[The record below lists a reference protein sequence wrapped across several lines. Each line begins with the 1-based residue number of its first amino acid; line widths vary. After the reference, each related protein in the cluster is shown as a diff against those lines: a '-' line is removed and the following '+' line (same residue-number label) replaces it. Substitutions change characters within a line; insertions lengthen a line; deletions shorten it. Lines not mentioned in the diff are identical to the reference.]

1 MSDDGINQSQDDFGG
16 EPTSTPVIDQ
26 LPKNTKYRQSKPPR
40 APKAP
45 RERKALAAGFAP
57 GSIVKYGGLALGLIL
72 IAGLAFFAVRALS
85 QNSCDDFSASRT
97 TVSTAD
103 GLSVNVLP
111 DALKGAFGVKLS
123 SVAQND
129 FSVNS
134 GSASVKTAAQA
145 VPDGAKP
152 SSAFYQIQ
160 GCNTAPKMATLR
172 VKAPAEAKSLDA
184 LAVFGWDETAKRWR
198 WLGAQQDAAT
208 RSILAPVSK
217 LPSAVMLM
225 QVAPTQTGISAELAA
240 NGQSVDATKLAG
252 LTELNPVGLYLGDN
266 GMVVGDRS
274 LLASVDGNA
283 KVTPVIR
290 NWTSASQINR
300 TLLKDMLASPKAAD
314 AHIANIVDL
323 VARIGNYAGA
333 EIDYRGLDAAS
344 QDAYAQ
350 FLTKLGDA
358 LHAKGKTLTVVLPAP
373 VKTNSVDPE
382 TMWNTNG
389 YDVRSIAAAADSIKL
404 DMTSD
409 PTLFQAST
417 LDALMNWAISRVG
430 KDKLQAVISAQSV
443 KQAAD
448 GTTQF
453 ISAAEAL
460 QPLGQVV
467 PEQPL
472 SAPLTPGQKVKLKIT
487 GLVDPASIQYDA
499 DTQTYRY
506 SFADATGATQT
517 VWLNTA
523 ASLKKKL
530 DMLAQY
536 NLRGVSVRGLD
547 GAGAGTEAI
556 ASAISAMN
564 QATAQTAAPASSLAW
579 SVNGVT
585 DANGKGMT
593 YEWTAPAQAGKY
605 VLGASLTGQNDRGTV
620 NVEVVVPTPTPV
632 PPTATPKPVVV
643 AIVRPTAAPAAVAPA
658 AAATTAPAAVVPPPS
673 SGGWLGVGAH
683 IDTGNNMAGYLARM
697 RSEAGM
703 NWIKVQIVFDSG
715 APDVSWIVNSAHANG
730 IKVLLG
736 VIGNRS
742 RFADR
747 GYYPTYAAGVAA
759 MAKQG
764 ADAIEIWNEPN
775 LDREVGGSNVS
786 PENYT
791 ELLRQSYGAI
801 KAANGGT
808 LVIGGAAAPTGYFGG
823 NCTPSGCDDAPF
835 LARARAAGAA
845 NYMDCQGAHF
855 NGSPNAPS
863 VTTGGNPG
871 GHPSWYF
878 YGTLDTAYNN
888 MGRPVC
894 FTEMGYVTKDG
905 VMGSLPPGFEWGNG
919 ITLAQQAAWEAE
931 VVTRS
936 RQSGKVRLVIVWN
949 ANFHKQDGNDPQV
962 AYSIFRPD
970 GSCPAC
976 GSIRAAAQ

>member
-1 MSDDGINQSQDDFGG
+1 MSDDGINGSQDDFGA
-16 EPTSTPVIDQ
+16 EPASTPVIDQ
-26 LPKNTKYRQSKPPR
+26 LPKNTRVNKRRPPR
-40 APKAP
+40 PLKTPAQHK
-45 RERKALAAGFAP
+45 EDGAARRA
-57 GSIVKYGGLALGLIL
+57 SATILKLGGLALGLVVL
-72 IAGLAFFAVRALS
+72 AGLAFFAVRALS
-85 QNSCDDFSASRT
+85 QNNCDDFSASRA
-97 TVSTAD
+97 TVGTSD

-123 SVAQND
+123 SVAQKD
-129 FSVNS
+129 FGVNS
-134 GSASVKTAAQA
+134 GNAGVKAAAQA
-145 VPDGAKP
+145 VPDGARTV
-152 SSAFYQIQ
+152 SDFYQIQ

-172 VKAPAEAKSLDA
+172 IKAPAEAQSLDG
-184 LAVFGWDETAKRWR
+184 LAVYGWDETAKRWR

-208 RSILAPVSK
+208 RSIVAPVSK
-217 LPSAVMLM
+217 LPSAAMLM
-225 QVAPTQTGISAELAA
+225 QTPPTQTGISAELAA
-240 NGQSVDATKLAG
+240 NGQMVDAAKLAG
-252 LTELNPVGLYLGDN
+252 VTELNPVGLTLGDN

-274 LLASVDGNA
+274 LMASVEGNA
-283 KVTPVIR
+283 KVTPSIR
-290 NWTSASQINR
+290 NWTGNGQVSAAQ
-300 TLLKDMLASPKAAD
+300 LKNMLASPAATD
-314 AHIANIVDL
+314 MHVANIVDL
-323 VARIGNYAGA
+323 VTRIGNYAGA
-333 EIDYRGLDAAS
+333 EIDYRGVDAS
-344 QDAYAQ
+344 QQAAYAQ

-358 LHAKGKTLTVVLPAP
+358 LHAKGKTLTVALPAP
-373 VKTNSVDPE
+373 IKTNSIDPE

-389 YDVRSIAAAADSIKL
+389 YDVRTIAASADSIKL
-404 DMTSD
+404 DMTASPD
-409 PTLFQAST
+409 LFQATT
-417 LDALMNWAISRVG
+417 LDALMNWASSRIG
-430 KDKLQAVISAQSV
+430 KEKLQVVVSAQSV

-460 QPLGQVV
+460 EPLGKVV

-472 SAPLTPGQKVKLKIT
+472 SAPVMPGAKVKLKIT

-499 DTQTYRY
+499 DTMTYRY
-506 SFADATGATQT
+506 AFADATGQTQT

-530 DMLAQY
+530 DMLKQY
-536 NLRGVSVRGLD
+536 NLRAVSVRGLD

-556 ASAISAMN
+556 ANAINNMN
-564 QATAQTAAPASSLAW
+564 NATAQAAAPASALVW
-579 SVNGVT
+579 SVNGVN
-585 DANGKGMT
+585 DANAKGMV

-605 VLGASLTGQNDRGTV
+605 VVGASLTGQNDRGAV
-620 NVEVVVPTPTPV
+620 NVEVVLPTPTPV

-643 AIVRPTAAPAAVAPA
+643 VAAAPRPTAAAAAPA
-658 AAATTAPAAVVPPPS
+658 APAPAPVVAAPAPS
-673 SGGWLGVGAH
+673 GGGWLGVGAH
-683 IDTGNNMAGYLARM
+683 IDTGNNLAGYLARM

-703 NWIKVQIVFDSG
+703 TWIKVQIVFDSG
-715 APDVSWIVNSAHANG
+715 APDVGWIINSAHSNG

-742 RFADR
+742 RFGDR

-775 LDREVGGSNVS
+775 LDREVGGANVS

-823 NCTPSGCDDAPF
+823 NCTPNGCDDAPF

-863 VTTGGNPG
+863 VTSGGNPG

-936 RQSGKVRLVIVWN
+936 RQSGKVRMVIVWN

>member
-1 MSDDGINQSQDDFGG
+1 
-16 EPTSTPVIDQ
+16 
-26 LPKNTKYRQSKPPR
+26 
-40 APKAP
+40 
-45 RERKALAAGFAP
+45 
-57 GSIVKYGGLALGLIL
+57 
-72 IAGLAFFAVRALS
+72 
-85 QNSCDDFSASRT
+85 
-97 TVSTAD
+97 
-103 GLSVNVLP
+103 
-111 DALKGAFGVKLS
+111 
-123 SVAQND
+123 
-129 FSVNS
+129 
-134 GSASVKTAAQA
+134 
-145 VPDGAKP
+145 
-152 SSAFYQIQ
+152 
-160 GCNTAPKMATLR
+160 
-172 VKAPAEAKSLDA
+172 
-184 LAVFGWDETAKRWR
+184 
-198 WLGAQQDAAT
+198 
-208 RSILAPVSK
+208 
-217 LPSAVMLM
+217 
-225 QVAPTQTGISAELAA
+225 
-240 NGQSVDATKLAG
+240 
-252 LTELNPVGLYLGDN
+252 
-266 GMVVGDRS
+266 
-274 LLASVDGNA
+274 
-283 KVTPVIR
+283 
-290 NWTSASQINR
+290 
-300 TLLKDMLASPKAAD
+300 
-314 AHIANIVDL
+314 
-323 VARIGNYAGA
+323 
-333 EIDYRGLDAAS
+333 
-344 QDAYAQ
+344 
-350 FLTKLGDA
+350 
-358 LHAKGKTLTVVLPAP
+358 
-373 VKTNSVDPE
+373 
-382 TMWNTNG
+382 
-389 YDVRSIAAAADSIKL
+389 
-404 DMTSD
+404 
-409 PTLFQAST
+409 
-417 LDALMNWAISRVG
+417 
-430 KDKLQAVISAQSV
+430 
-443 KQAAD
+443 
-448 GTTQF
+448 
-453 ISAAEAL
+453 
-460 QPLGQVV
+460 V